1 MKPKV
6 GIAGAL
12 ELLEGLDP
20 ATRER
25 ILAEVR
31 EKEPGLY
38 EQLQSGLPH
47 FESLIDLDEQRLRKL
62 FGSIPRQKWA
72 RALRACSP
80 ELNAKL
86 MACLPARARKEL
98 EEEIR
103 AVGPQPLDEVRRI
116 QFEIAL
122 EAATRF
128 GRR

>member
-20 ATRER
+20 STRER
-25 ILAEVR
+25 ILSEVR
-31 EKEPGLY
+31 EQQPALY

-47 FESLIDLDEQRLRKL
+47 FESLIELDDDRLREL
-62 FGSIPRQKWA
+62 LGSIPRQKWT
-72 RALRACSP
+72 RALRACTP
-80 ELNAKL
+80 ELLARL
-86 MACLPARARKEL
+86 MACLPARARREL
-98 EEEIR
+98 EDEICT
-103 AVGPQPLDEVRRI
+103 VGPQPLDEVRRI